1 MKPEQLRDLLQYRM
15 EQAYETLLEAE
26 ILMDASALRG
36 TMNRAYYAMF
46 YAVLALLATKQL
58 GTSKHSGAI
67 SLFDREYVKTGIFP
81 REFSKAL
88 HLAFDQR
95 QIHDYGEMIELD
107 ALTVEQA
114 VANARVF
121 VDQVQAYLAMNFA
134 ITEAH
139 LTGDDPESD
148 K

>member
-81 REFSKAL
+81 REFCKAL
-88 HLAFDQR
+88 HLALDQR

-107 ALTVEQA
+107 ALIVEQA

-134 ITEAH
+134 ITKAH
-139 LTGDDPESD
+139 VTGDDPESD

>member
-107 ALTVEQA
+107 ALIVEQA

-134 ITEAH
+134 ITKAH
-139 LTGDDPESD
+139 VTGDDPESD

>member
-1 MKPEQLRDLLQYRM
+1 MRDLLQYRM

-26 ILMDASALRG
+26 ILMDATALRG

-107 ALTVEQA
+107 TLTVEQA

>member
-107 ALTVEQA
+107 ALIVEQA

-139 LTGDDPESD
+139 ATGDDPESD

>member
-26 ILMDASALRG
+26 ILMDATALRG

-107 ALTVEQA
+107 TLTVEQA

>member
-134 ITEAH
+134 ITKAH
-139 LTGDDPESD
+139 VTGDDPESD

>member
-107 ALTVEQA
+107 TLTVEQA

-134 ITEAH
+134 ITKAH
-139 LTGDDPESD
+139 VTGDDPESD

>member
-107 ALTVEQA
+107 ALIVEQA

>member
-95 QIHDYGEMIELD
+95 QIHDYGDMIELD
-107 ALTVEQA
+107 ALIVEQA

-134 ITEAH
+134 ITKAH
-139 LTGDDPESD
+139 VTGDDPESD